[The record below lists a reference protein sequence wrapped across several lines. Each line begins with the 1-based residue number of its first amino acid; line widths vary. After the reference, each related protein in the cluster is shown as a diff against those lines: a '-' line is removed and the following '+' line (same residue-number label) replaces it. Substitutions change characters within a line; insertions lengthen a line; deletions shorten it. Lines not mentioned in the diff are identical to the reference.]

1 MSQQHTVGTHAT
13 TVSTSDNYT
22 RVVYHATTVVKFNHK
37 DIILNSGGWVTA
49 TTKLRMNQASSQ
61 FDLGFKVYQ
70 KNFKWYVTIK
80 DLKNN
85 TLIIP
90 FRNNKVE
97 LYNYSEHQF
106 KGNI

>member
-49 TTKLRMNQASSQ
+49 TTKLRMNQTSNQ
-61 FDLGFKVYQ
+61 FDLGFRVYQ
-70 KNFKWYVTIK
+70 KDYEWFIDYNGKTYDYFDRIRIDRKRKTIQ
-80 DLKNN
+80 NSQRYM
-85 TLIIP
+85 I
-90 FRNNKVE
+90 
-97 LYNYSEHQF
+97 Q
-106 KGNI
+106 